1 MVSEKPIDYNYHP
14 IPIGS
19 VVYIIE
25 TQYVKF
31 NPITFGEEVLESDS
45 DKFLSGVLLENR
57 GDSYT
62 VQIGAYDIRFR
73 ESPRK
78 FFSENIKLINKKY

>member
-1 MVSEKPIDYNYHP
+1 MVSEKPIDNNYRV

-31 NPITFGEEVLESDS
+31 NPITFKEEVLESNS
-45 DKFLSGVLLENR
+45 DKFLSGILLENR

-62 VQIGAYDIRFR
+62 VQIGAYDIHFR
-73 ESPRK
+73 ESPRSY
-78 FFSENIKLINKKY
+78 FFRLHKIDY

>member
-1 MVSEKPIDYNYHP
+1 MKKPIDNNYRV

-19 VVYIIE
+19 IVYIIE

-31 NPITFGEEVLESDS
+31 NPITFGEEVLESNS
-45 DKFLSGVLLENR
+45 DKFLSGIVLENK

-73 ESPRK
+73 ESPRTY
-78 FFSENIKLINKKY
+78 FFRKHKID